1 METFKTKAIIKKNH
15 KIELENVPF
24 ANGYEV
30 EIEVTLKEKN
40 SNNNYP
46 LSGILLKYDEPVE
59 PVAEDDWEILK

>member
-24 ANGYEV
+24 ANGDEV

-46 LSGILLKYDEPVE
+46 LRGTLLKYDEPFE
-59 PVAEDDWEILK
+59 PVAEDDWEVLK